1 MILSPR
7 KICVM
12 LELLVVL
19 LLVAGT
25 TSLDCSKN
33 DAGYT
38 LPCNKNLD
46 PWKETRKK
54 LDSVASEIDGAE
66 GADIWTRL
74 SDGKEHVEFVLGSHE
89 ALTGARDAVSEAL
102 SDENVDAAADAVEA
116 AADALSNK
124 NADKAADA
132 AEAAA
137 DTAADVAEKAKGATK
152 WLQKGAKALKVLAS
166 AAQFVGPILDIV
178 LLFAPASKSD
188 ELVAIESGFAKMG
201 AKIDSVAHKLANVQG
216 AQDWNV
222 VVGKLME
229 FEATVD
235 HTTKKYNQLV
245 EAIKATDF
253 SRELPLSVKSQ
264 IEDLV
269 DAIKSPGDIGNQI
282 QLVDNLFRGKSG
294 FTKGKTMLDMFVE
307 AVDNDCSKILPM
319 SNKLIK
325 VIKDAQRL
333 QYFYEINQ
341 QLTKPDDDKGYPK
354 MVYEMYKNAM
364 SVYQKCT
371 KNALSYAQKVCQH
384 L

>member
-1 MILSPR
+1 MIRYPR

-46 PWKETRKK
+46 PWKETRTK
-54 LDSVASEIDGAE
+54 LDSLTSEMESAG

-74 SDGKEHVEFVLGSHE
+74 TDGKEKVEFVLGSHE

-102 SDENVDAAADAVEA
+102 SDENADKAAEAVEA
-116 AADALSNK
+116 AAEAFMGNK
-124 NADKAADA
+124 NAEKAADA
-132 AEAAA
+132 AKDAA
-137 DTAADVAEKAKGATK
+137 DTAGDVAEKAKGATK

-201 AKIDSVAHKLANVQG
+201 AKIDSVAHKLGNVEG
-216 AQDWNV
+216 ALDWNV

-235 HTTKKYNQLV
+235 QTTKKYNQLV
-245 EAIKATDF
+245 EEIKATDF
-253 SRELPLSVKSQ
+253 SRELPLSVKGQ

-269 DAIKSPGDIGNQI
+269 DAIKNPGDIGNQL

-294 FTKGKTMLDMFVE
+294 FTKGKTLLDMFVE

-325 VIKDAQRL
+325 VVKDAQRL

-341 QLTKPDDDKGYPK
+341 QLTKPNDDKGYPK
-354 MVYEMYKNAM
+354 MVYEMYTNAM

-371 KNALSYAQKVCQH
+371 KNAVSYAQKVCQY
-384 L
+384 

>member
-1 MILSPR
+1 MIRYPR

-46 PWKETRKK
+46 PWKETRTK
-54 LDSVASEIDGAE
+54 LDSLTSEMESAG

-74 SDGKEHVEFVLGSHE
+74 TDGKEKVEFVLGSHE

-102 SDENVDAAADAVEA
+102 SDEN
-116 AADALSNK
+116 
-124 NADKAADA
+124 ADKAAD
-132 AEAAA
+132 
-137 DTAADVAEKAKGATK
+137 TAGDVAEKAKGATK

-166 AAQFVGPILDIV
+166 AAQFVGPILDIF

-201 AKIDSVAHKLANVQG
+201 AKIDSVAHKLGNVEG
-216 AQDWNV
+216 ALDWNV

-235 HTTKKYNQLV
+235 QTTKKYNQLV
-245 EAIKATDF
+245 EEIKATDF
-253 SRELPLSVKSQ
+253 SRELPLSVKGQ

-269 DAIKSPGDIGNQI
+269 DAIKNPGDIGNQL

-294 FTKGKTMLDMFVE
+294 FTKGKTLLDMFVE

-325 VIKDAQRL
+325 IVKDAQRL

-341 QLTKPDDDKGYPK
+341 QLTKPNDDKGYPK
-354 MVYEMYKNAM
+354 MVYEMYTNAM

-371 KNALSYAQKVCQH
+371 KNAVSYAQKVCQY